1 MRALLYK
8 ATFKG
13 LRFKFWIFL
22 NKIEIEKKEEKKD
35 FSAKKTTWRKLQRQ
49 KARTQT
55 RLQRPGHKQE
65 PSQHLA
71 WLSS

>member
-22 NKIEIEKKEEKKD
+22 NKIEIEKKKKKRL
-35 FSAKKTTWRKLQRQ
+35 FSKKTTLRKLQRQ

-55 RLQRPGHKQE
+55 RAKPTSCLVV
-65 PSQHLA
+65 
-71 WLSS
+71 